1 MPSPFQ
7 IRQAAS
13 AIRNQGVICYP
24 TESVFG
30 LGCDPLCYTAVDKIL
45 QLKQR
50 PVEKGLIL
58 IASRIEQL
66 APFIQLSEEQQAQL
80 LGQTSAITWLVN
92 KSATTPPWISGSH
105 SKVAIRL
112 SKHPLVRALCN
123 QLDSAIV
130 STSANPS
137 TQAAARTL
145 LRVKQYFPDQLD
157 YYLNGELG
165 NTGNATPIIDMQSG
179 NIIRE

>member
-1 MPSPFQ
+1 MSSPLQ

-13 AIRNQGVICYP
+13 AIRNEGVICYP

-30 LGCDPLCYTAVDKIL
+30 LGCDPLSYEAVDIIL

-50 PVEKGLIL
+50 PVDKGLIL

-66 APFIQLSEEQQAQL
+66 APYVLLSSAQRTQL
-80 LGQTSAITWLVN
+80 LEQTSPITWLVS
-92 KSATTPPWISGSH
+92 KSAVTPPWISGQH

-112 SKHPLVRALCN
+112 SKHPVVQALCD
-123 QLDSAIV
+123 QLNSAIV

-137 TQAAARTL
+137 TQTAAKTL
-145 LRVKQYFPDQLD
+145 LRVKQYFPDELD

-165 NTGNATPIIDMQSG
+165 DVGNATPIIDMQSG
-179 NIIRE
+179 AIIR

>member
-1 MPSPFQ
+1 MSSPFQ

-13 AIRNQGVICYP
+13 AIRNQGVVCYP

-30 LGCDPLCYTAVDKIL
+30 LGCDPLSATAVDKIL

-50 PVEKGLIL
+50 PVDKGLIL

-66 APFIQLSEEQQAQL
+66 APYVQLSDAQRTQL
-80 LGQTSAITWLVN
+80 LEQTSAITWLVN
-92 KSATTPPWISGSH
+92 KSAATPPWISGEH

-112 SKHPLVRALCN
+112 SRHPLVCALCN

-137 TQAAARTL
+137 RQAAAKTL

-165 NTGNATPIIDMQSG
+165 NIGKATPIIDMQSSM
-179 NIIRE
+179 IIRE

>member
-7 IRQAAS
+7 IHQAAS
-13 AIRNQGVICYP
+13 AIRNEGVISYP

-45 QLKQR
+45 RLKQR
-50 PVEKGLIL
+50 PVDKGLIL

-66 APFIQLSEEQQAQL
+66 APYVLLSNSQRTQILE
-80 LGQTSAITWLVN
+80 QTSATTWLVN
-92 KSATTPPWISGSH
+92 KSSLTPPWISGRH
-105 SKVAIRL
+105 SKVAVRL
-112 SKHPLVRALCN
+112 SKHPVVQALCD
-123 QLDSAIV
+123 QLDFAIV

-137 TQAAARTL
+137 TQASAKNL
-145 LRVKQYFPDQLD
+145 LRVKQYFPNALD

-165 NTGNATPIIDMQSG
+165 NVGNATPIIDIQSG
-179 NIIRE
+179 AIVRG

>member
-1 MPSPFQ
+1 MSSPFQ

-30 LGCDPLCYTAVDKIL
+30 LGCDPLSRSAVEKIL

-66 APFIQLSEEQQAQL
+66 TPYVLLNDAQRTQIL
-80 LGQTSAITWLVN
+80 EQTSATTWLVT
-92 KSATTPPWISGSH
+92 KSTATPPWISGQH
-105 SKVAIRL
+105 NKVAIRL
-112 SKHPLVRALCN
+112 SKHPLVQALCN
-123 QLDSAIV
+123 QLDYAIV

-145 LRVKQYFPDQLD
+145 LRVKQYFPGELD

-165 NTGNATPIIDMQSG
+165 NVGNATPIIDMQSG
-179 NIIRE
+179 AIIRA

>member
-1 MPSPFQ
+1 MSSPFQ

-30 LGCDPLCYTAVDKIL
+30 LGCDPLCCTAVEKIL

-66 APFIQLSEEQQAQL
+66 TPYVLLSDAQRTQILEQP
-80 LGQTSAITWLVN
+80 SATTWLVN
-92 KSATTPPWISGSH
+92 KSTVTPPWISGQH

-112 SKHPLVRALCN
+112 SKHPLVQALCN
-123 QLDSAIV
+123 QLDYAIV

-137 TQAAARTL
+137 TQPAARTL
-145 LRVKQYFPDQLD
+145 LKVKQYFPGELD
-157 YYLNGELG
+157 YYLNGALG
-165 NTGNATPIIDMQSG
+165 NVGNATPIIDMQSG
-179 NIIRE
+179 AIIRA

>member
-13 AIRNQGVICYP
+13 AIRNEGVISYP

-50 PVEKGLIL
+50 PVDKGLIL

-66 APFIQLSEEQQAQL
+66 EPYVQLNHAQRTTL
-80 LGQTSAITWLVN
+80 LEQTSATTWLVN
-92 KSATTPPWISGSH
+92 KSAITPSWISGQH

-112 SKHPLVRALCN
+112 SKHPVVQALCD
-123 QLDSAIV
+123 QLDFAIV

-137 TQAAARTL
+137 TQAAAKNL
-145 LRVKQYFPDQLD
+145 LRVKQYFPDELD

-165 NTGNATPIIDMQSG
+165 NVGNATPIIDMQDG
-179 NIIRE
+179 KIIRG

>member
-13 AIRNQGVICYP
+13 AIRNEGVICYP

-30 LGCDPLCYTAVDKIL
+30 LGCDPLSSTAVEKIL

-50 PVEKGLIL
+50 PVDKGLIL
-58 IASRIEQL
+58 IASHIEQL
-66 APFIQLSEEQQAQL
+66 APYVQLSDAQRARLLEQTA
-80 LGQTSAITWLVN
+80 AITWLVN
-92 KSATTPPWISGSH
+92 KSAATPPWISGRH
-105 SKVAIRL
+105 SKLAIRL
-112 SKHPLVRALCN
+112 SKHPLVQALCD
-123 QLDSAIV
+123 QLNSAIV

-137 TQAAARTL
+137 TLAAAKNL

-165 NTGNATPIIDMQSG
+165 NVGNATPIIDMQSG
-179 NIIRE
+179 VTIRG

>member
-1 MPSPFQ
+1 MSSPFQ

-30 LGCDPLCYTAVDKIL
+30 LGCDPLSYTAVDKIL

-58 IASRIEQL
+58 IAGCIEQL
-66 APFIQLSEEQQAQL
+66 TPYVLLSDAQRTQILEQA
-80 LGQTSAITWLVN
+80 SATTWLVS
-92 KSATTPPWISGSH
+92 KSAATPPWISGQH

-112 SKHPLVRALCN
+112 SKHPLVQALCN
-123 QLDSAIV
+123 QLDHAIV

-145 LRVKQYFPDQLD
+145 LRVKQYFPGELD
-157 YYLNGELG
+157 YYLNGALG
-165 NTGNATPIIDMQSG
+165 DVGNATPIIDIESG
-179 NIIRE
+179 AIIRA

>member
-13 AIRNQGVICYP
+13 AIRNEGVISYP

-30 LGCDPLCYTAVDKIL
+30 LGCDPLCLTAVDKIL

-50 PVEKGLIL
+50 PVHKGLIL

-66 APFIQLSEEQQAQL
+66 APYIQLDDSQRSQL
-80 LGQTSAITWLVN
+80 LEQTSPITWLVN
-92 KSATTPPWISGSH
+92 KSTLTPVWISGQH
-105 SKVAIRL
+105 DKVAIRL
-112 SKHPLVRALCN
+112 SKHPVVQALCN

-137 TQAAARTL
+137 TQAAAKTL
-145 LRVKQYFPDQLD
+145 LRVKQYFPRALD

-165 NTGNATPIIDMQSG
+165 NIRNATPIIDMQSG
-179 NIIRE
+179 KTIRE

>member
-1 MPSPFQ
+1 MSSPFQ
-7 IRQAAS
+7 IRQAAG

-30 LGCDPLCYTAVDKIL
+30 LGCDPLSRTAVEKIL

-66 APFIQLSEEQQAQL
+66 IPYVLLNDVQRTQILEQP
-80 LGQTSAITWLVN
+80 SATTWLVN
-92 KSATTPPWISGSH
+92 KSSATPPWISGQH

-112 SKHPLVRALCN
+112 SKHPLVQALCN
-123 QLDSAIV
+123 QLDCAIV

-145 LRVKQYFPDQLD
+145 LRVKQYFPDELD
-157 YYLNGELG
+157 YYLNGALG
-165 NTGNATPIIDMQSG
+165 NVGNATPIIDIQSG
-179 NIIRE
+179 TIIRA

>member
-1 MPSPFQ
+1 MSSPFQ

-30 LGCDPLCYTAVDKIL
+30 LGCDPLCWPAVEKIL

-66 APFIQLSEEQQAQL
+66 TPYVLLNDAQRTQIL
-80 LGQTSAITWLVN
+80 EQTSATTWLVT
-92 KSATTPPWISGSH
+92 KSTATPPWISGQH

-112 SKHPLVRALCN
+112 SKHPLVQALCN
-123 QLDSAIV
+123 QLDYAIV

-145 LRVKQYFPDQLD
+145 LRVKQYFPGELD

-165 NTGNATPIIDMQSG
+165 NIGNATPIIDIESG
-179 NIIRE
+179 AIIRA

>member
-1 MPSPFQ
+1 MSSPLQ

-13 AIRNQGVICYP
+13 AIRNEGVICYP

-30 LGCDPLCYTAVDKIL
+30 LGCDPLSYEAVDKIL

-50 PVEKGLIL
+50 PVDKGLIL

-66 APFIQLSEEQQAQL
+66 APYVQLSDAQHTQL
-80 LGQTSAITWLVN
+80 LARTSATTWLVN
-92 KSATTPPWISGSH
+92 KSSATPLWISGRH
-105 SKVAIRL
+105 NKVAIRL
-112 SKHPLVRALCN
+112 SKHPVVQALCD

-137 TQAAARTL
+137 TQTAAKTL
-145 LRVKQYFPDQLD
+145 LRVKQYFPDELD
-157 YYLNGELG
+157 YYLNGKLG
-165 NTGNATPIIDMQSG
+165 DAGNATPIIDMQSG
-179 NIIRE
+179 ETIRG